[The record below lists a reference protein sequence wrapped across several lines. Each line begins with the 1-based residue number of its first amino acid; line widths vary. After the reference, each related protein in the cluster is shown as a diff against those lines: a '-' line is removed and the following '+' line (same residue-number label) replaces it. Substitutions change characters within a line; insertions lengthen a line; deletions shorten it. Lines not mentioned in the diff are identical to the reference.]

1 MAAQNTH
8 KRRGLMRIA
17 MLFVVSMIV
26 MLIAFVSMN
35 WKVVSADMVK
45 RTKVNTIFNDTV
57 PVVSSVPTLPPQ
69 RIVSSPSFSIPMAM
83 KMYQP
88 NAMKTPQSPVL
99 TGPQT
104 LAPPPQKEA
113 ATVLKK
119 PTESKPLPFAPLQDD
134 VAKDGVSKVQ
144 NLRSEHDVKK
154 EEDRKEVV
162 EDQKPTV
169 MKGKED
175 YGAGSERKEVIEPR
189 VPESKEVIEPRVRES
204 KDMAGPRVPMR
215 EEAVKESP
223 KIERNIRY
231 AKKKEVVE
239 EEEEDVS
246 HSCDGTDLSKRL
258 EGYSLLSPSDFDC
271 TVRNT
276 GWEEHLPSTTSNTS
290 RAERVWKKRLALLRS
305 FAAAQDQ
312 FEYNDDS
319 KYVVFWPIFAGIGN
333 NIAVFT
339 EALLIAL
346 LSHRKFLRG
355 VEAWL

>member
-1 MAAQNTH
+1 M
-8 KRRGLMRIA
+8 
-17 MLFVVSMIV
+17 V
-26 MLIAFVSMN
+26 M
-35 WKVVSADMVK
+35 
-45 RTKVNTIFNDTV
+45 
-57 PVVSSVPTLPPQ
+57 
-69 RIVSSPSFSIPMAM
+69 
-83 KMYQP
+83 
-88 NAMKTPQSPVL
+88 
-99 TGPQT
+99 
-104 LAPPPQKEA
+104 
-113 ATVLKK
+113 KK
-119 PTESKPLPFAPLQDD
+119 PAESNPLSFAPLQDD

-144 NLRSEHDVKK
+144 NLRSEYDVKK

-169 MKGKED
+169 VKGKED
-175 YGAGSERKEVIEPR
+175 YGPGLESKEVTGPR
-189 VPESKEVIEPRVRES
+189 VPESKEVIEPRVPES
-204 KDMAGPRVPMR
+204 KDVAGPRVPMR
-215 EEAVKESP
+215 EEAPKESP

>member
-1 MAAQNTH
+1 
-8 KRRGLMRIA
+8 MRIA

-175 YGAGSERKEVIEPR
+175 YGAGSESKEVIEPR

>member
-1 MAAQNTH
+1 
-8 KRRGLMRIA
+8 MRIA

-175 YGAGSERKEVIEPR
+175 YGAGSESKEVIEPR
-189 VPESKEVIEPRVRES
+189 VPES

-215 EEAVKESP
+215 EEALKESP

>member
-1 MAAQNTH
+1 
-8 KRRGLMRIA
+8 MRIA

-189 VPESKEVIEPRVRES
+189 VRES

>member
-1 MAAQNTH
+1 M
-8 KRRGLMRIA
+8 
-17 MLFVVSMIV
+17 
-26 MLIAFVSMN
+26 
-35 WKVVSADMVK
+35 
-45 RTKVNTIFNDTV
+45 
-57 PVVSSVPTLPPQ
+57 
-69 RIVSSPSFSIPMAM
+69 
-83 KMYQP
+83 
-88 NAMKTPQSPVL
+88 
-99 TGPQT
+99 
-104 LAPPPQKEA
+104 
-113 ATVLKK
+113 LKK

-189 VPESKEVIEPRVRES
+189 VPESKEVIEPRVPES

-290 RAERVWKKRLALLRS
+290 RAERVWKKRLALLHS

>member
-1 MAAQNTH
+1 
-8 KRRGLMRIA
+8 MRIA

-119 PTESKPLPFAPLQDD
+119 PTESKLLPFAPLQDD

-175 YGAGSERKEVIEPR
+175 YGAGSER
-189 VPESKEVIEPRVRES
+189 KEVIEPRVRES

>member
-1 MAAQNTH
+1 
-8 KRRGLMRIA
+8 MRIA

-88 NAMKTPQSPVL
+88 NAMKTPQSPLL

-113 ATVLKK
+113 AMVMKK
-119 PTESKPLPFAPLQDD
+119 PAESNPLPFAPLQDD

-144 NLRSEHDVKK
+144 NLRSEYDVKK

-169 MKGKED
+169 VKGKED
-175 YGAGSERKEVIEPR
+175 YGAGLESKEVTGPR
-189 VPESKEVIEPRVRES
+189 VPESKEVIEPRVPES
-204 KDMAGPRVPMR
+204 KDVAGPRVPMR
-215 EEAVKESP
+215 EEAPKESP
-223 KIERNIRY
+223 KIERNIYY